1 MEPRFAGPQQLMK
14 IPQRRQRDLRRTNLD
29 AGAIHRVELPGRQN
43 RHRARDQLDMQELTR
58 CPSLTLDATCTA
70 PIQRIPTIVDN
81 DILPDMGRMD
91 ARLAS
96 AEGTGLSAAPT
107 LAASAPR

>member
-1 MEPRFAGPQQLMK
+1 
-14 IPQRRQRDLRRTNLD
+14 
-29 AGAIHRVELPGRQN
+29 
-43 RHRARDQLDMQELTR
+43 MQELTR

-91 ARLAS
+91 ARLPS